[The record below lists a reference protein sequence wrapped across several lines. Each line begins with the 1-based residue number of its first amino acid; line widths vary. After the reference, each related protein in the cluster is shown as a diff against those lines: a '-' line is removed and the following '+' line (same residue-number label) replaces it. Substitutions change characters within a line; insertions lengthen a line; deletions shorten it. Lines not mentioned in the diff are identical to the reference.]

1 MEGEDDLARRTGK
14 TDLDDED
21 NDKGDVDGNEDG
33 PEEPVRVEDSDNLQ
47 DESNA
52 DGQEDLV
59 GGVGDVTVT
68 ELVNL
73 EYHLVSQ
80 ESGGEA
86 GGGP

>member
-80 ESGGEA
+80 
-86 GGGP
+86 